1 MNYPISKGDKKYSF
15 AEYMAMEEHSE
26 ERHDYYYGEMFA
38 MTGSTKNHNNII
50 VNLTVAI
57 KTNKKPGCDVFI
69 DGMKLEIEEN
79 QFYVYPNLIYTCN
92 DNLKGSDLY
101 VTSPSIIFKILSE
114 STELYDKNVKLKY
127 YKRIKSLNYYVLV
140 AQKEIR
146 VEVYSHIDD
155 TEIWKYQT
163 FEMLNEVIEFDRL
176 DLTLPMAIIYDSIA
190 FELAGYSL
198 KL

>member
-1 MNYPISKGDKKYSF
+1 
-15 AEYMAMEEHSE
+15 MEEHSE
-26 ERHDYYYGEMFA
+26 ERHDYHYGEMFA

-57 KTNKKPGCDVFI
+57 KTNKKPGCDIFI

-92 DNLKGSDLY
+92 DNLKRSDLY
-101 VTSPSIIFKILSE
+101 VTSPSIIFKVLSE

-146 VEVYSHIDD
+146 VEVYSRIDD

-163 FEMLNEVIEFDRL
+163 FEMLNEVTEFDRL
-176 DLTLPMAIIYDSIA
+176 DLTMPMAIIYDSIA
-190 FELAGYSL
+190 FELAGDSL

>member
-26 ERHDYYYGEMFA
+26 ERHDYHYGEMFA

-57 KTNKKPGCDVFI
+57 KTNKKPGCDIFI

-92 DNLKGSDLY
+92 DNLKRSDLY
-101 VTSPSIIFKILSE
+101 VTSPSIIFKVLSE

-146 VEVYSHIDD
+146 VEVYSRIDD

-190 FELAGYSL
+190 FELAGDSL